1 MILIPLRHENMHGR
15 RWPIITFVLIG
26 LNILAFLGTHWT
38 MESQFEE
45 MIPVRQGIL
54 MLAVT
59 HPELKM
65 GDAARNFVEP
75 IAKKYPEEW
84 KKLGDAARERSDSP
98 EQRALLSENQEA
110 LQAQMDTLSQ
120 QYEELEQ
127 KSIADHY
134 AFVPM
139 HPSAISYLTANFLHA
154 GWLHLIGNMWF
165 LWLAGFILE
174 DNWGR
179 VIYTTFYVIAGAV
192 ALQFHGWI
200 YPDSFVPLLGASGA
214 IAALMG
220 AFVIRFPKLKIEMFW
235 AMFYVRGRFK
245 APAWC
250 LLPLWALTEVFYGS
264 LFGQMSGVAHWAH
277 VGGFLFGMVGALAIR
292 YTGLEQKATAVIDE
306 KVGAWTADPAIVKA
320 HDAIEH
326 GKVDEAI
333 LLLREHL
340 KIRPDSADACH
351 ILQQLYW
358 RKGDKA
364 AHHDITLK
372 LCQLHMRAQNGEAA
386 WQAYEEFTNTG
397 GDKLPAAVWLE
408 LCRFLEGQQNF
419 DRAVSEYEKLAQ
431 AYPSEKQGLL
441 SLIAAGRLALK
452 QLGRPSEALRYYQAA
467 AASPVSH
474 ADWESNIQI
483 GIEKAKAALLGMHV
497 PAGKV

>member
-1 MILIPLRHENMHGR
+1 
-15 RWPIITFVLIG
+15 
-26 LNILAFLGTHWT
+26 
-38 MESQFEE
+38 
-45 MIPVRQGIL
+45 
-54 MLAVT
+54 
-59 HPELKM
+59 
-65 GDAARNFVEP
+65 
-75 IAKKYPEEW
+75 
-84 KKLGDAARERSDSP
+84 
-98 EQRALLSENQEA
+98 
-110 LQAQMDTLSQ
+110 
-120 QYEELEQ
+120 
-127 KSIADHY
+127 
-134 AFVPM
+134 
-139 HPSAISYLTANFLHA
+139 
-154 GWLHLIGNMWF
+154 
-165 LWLAGFILE
+165 
-174 DNWGR
+174 
-179 VIYTTFYVIAGAV
+179 
-192 ALQFHGWI
+192 
-200 YPDSFVPLLGASGA
+200 
-214 IAALMG
+214 
-220 AFVIRFPKLKIEMFW
+220 
-235 AMFYVRGRFK
+235 
-245 APAWC
+245 
-250 LLPLWALTEVFYGS
+250 
-264 LFGQMSGVAHWAH
+264 
-277 VGGFLFGMVGALAIR
+277 
-292 YTGLEQKATAVIDE
+292 VIDE

-320 HDAIEH
+320 NDAIEH
-326 GKVDEAI
+326 GKVDEAV

-364 AHHDITLK
+364 AHHDITVK